1 MQRVP
6 EPCKVGVSL
15 VLWSE
20 SLSRCCRDFTNGGST
35 LLDDYE
41 VVSFQ

>member
-6 EPCKVGVSL
+6 ESCKAGVSL
-15 VLWSE
+15 ALWSE
-20 SLSRCCRDFTNGGST
+20 SLSRYCRDFINGRAT
-35 LLDDYE
+35 LLDDYG